1 MRTRRIGNRGFT
13 LIELLVVIAII
24 AILISLLLPAVQQ
37 AREAARRTQCKNS
50 LKQIGLAM
58 HNYHGLHSTFPPG
71 WVDQNNSSR
80 ANWGWA
86 AFILPMVE
94 QDNLYRSL
102 AVGDES
108 LGAALDNV
116 TKFRFL
122 TTPMP
127 MFRCPSDT
135 GPAMN
140 TEHLLISDNM
150 ANQVTTTSNFVAAN
164 GGGDWTYDGTPG
176 GMTGVFGRNSRCRIR
191 DFTDGTS
198 NTIMI
203 GERAWVLQN
212 GVNGI
217 DTCRAATVFG
227 ITAHVT
233 NGTHIQRT
241 AMAKGLF
248 GINQTGLDLTQ
259 TPNIE
264 ICSRSFSS
272 RHTGGAQFMLG
283 DGSVRFISENIQR
296 DQQGTNG
303 DFIWQNLLNKA
314 DGRVIGEF

>member
-1 MRTRRIGNRGFT
+1 MRTRRIDNRGFT

-58 HNYHGLHSTFPPG
+58 HNYHEVHLTFPPG
-71 WVDQNNSSR
+71 WIDQNNSSR

-86 AFILPMVE
+86 VYILPMVE

-102 AVGDES
+102 AVGNES
-108 LGAALDNV
+108 LGATLDNV
-116 TKFRFL
+116 TRFRFL

-135 GPAMN
+135 APDMN
-140 TEHLLISDNM
+140 TEHLLLSDNL

-176 GMTGVFGRNSRCRIR
+176 GMKGVFGRNSRCRIR

-198 NTIMI
+198 NTIMV
-203 GERAWVLQN
+203 GERAWVLPN
-212 GVNGI
+212 GNNGI

-227 ITAHVT
+227 ITANVT
-233 NGTHIQRT
+233 NGTHVQRNV
-241 AMAKGLF
+241 MAKGLF

-264 ICSRSFSS
+264 LCSRSFSS
-272 RHTGGAQFMLG
+272 RHTGGAQFLLG

-296 DQQGTNG
+296 DQQLTNG
-303 DFIWQNLLNKA
+303 DFVWQNLLNKA
-314 DGRVIGEF
+314 DGHVIGEF